1 MYGLNRDSLTYLI
14 GDLNR
19 RFNYNDTAL
28 QWYSKV
34 MTTIGASYGVKEL
47 ARTGTDLIKAIELD
61 NFVNFSSFML

>member
-47 ARTGTDLIKAIELD
+47 ARTGTDLIKA
-61 NFVNFSSFML
+61 NRT